1 MHGSELLKEVGQNF
15 SHTRSCVLTQ
25 VDIQSVGMTQIAI
38 VTKWKF
44 VVEFEDW
51 ETGEILGTTGQ
62 ADTREDCEGMI
73 EYDMQ
78 FHTDCGRAIL
88 NVEAGEICAECEG
101 DGQIP
106 IGNGGRVICPAC
118 DGHLGPISKMM
129 IRL

>member
-1 MHGSELLKEVGQNF
+1 
-15 SHTRSCVLTQ
+15 
-25 VDIQSVGMTQIAI
+25 MTQIAI

-51 ETGEILGTTGQ
+51 ETGEISGTAGQ
-62 ADTREDCEGMI
+62 ANTREECEGLI

-78 FHTDCGRAIL
+78 YHTDRGRTIV

-101 DGQIP
+101 EGQIP
-106 IGNGGRVICPAC
+106 IGNGGRAICQAC
-118 DGHLGPISKMM
+118 GGHLGPVSKMI